1 LQEENFSLEYS
12 SDFSTKQQETITAV
26 MALSTDQYLTHHW
39 PICIGTM
46 KDAIGTAD
54 MIQGNSTSFVAD
66 RFGNE
71 NSSLAL
77 NGGWTQVPP
86 GIYFDSQEFTIA
98 VWVYPQQIEP
108 YSRIIDFE
116 NGQSADNIAL
126 SFSSGNSLQPLIV
139 IYSVSNYIFQTK
151 STKQI
156 TPNQWQF
163 LTATNNGTN
172 ARIYLN
178 GTLVAESNT
187 QNYTRPFNLSRS
199 NCYIG
204 KSNWAHDGYSHS
216 YLDDLRFY
224 NKSLTQEEINE
235 LMHYHQNETSM
246 VSIFLFFCKSL
257 FLLFII

>member
-1 LQEENFSLEYS
+1 LQEKNFSLEYT

-26 MALSTDQYLTHHW
+26 MTLSTDQYLTHHW
-39 PICIGTM
+39 PFGNGTM
-46 KDAIGTAD
+46 RDAIGTAD
-54 MIQGNSTSFVAD
+54 MIQGNLTSFVAD
-66 RFGNE
+66 RFGNV
-71 NSSLAL
+71 NSALAL
-77 NGGWTQVPP
+77 NGGWTLVPP
-86 GIYFDSQEFTIA
+86 GIYFDTPEFTIA
-98 VWVYPQQIEP
+98 VWVYPQQIES
-108 YSRIIDFE
+108 YSRIIDFG
-116 NGQSADNIAL
+116 NGILLDNKVL
-126 SFSSGNSLQPLIV
+126 SLSSGNSLEPFFAIL
-139 IYSVSNYIFQTK
+139 SGSNYIFQTK

-163 LTATNNGTN
+163 LTATNNGTI
-172 ARIYLN
+172 AIIYLN

-199 NCYIG
+199 SCYIG

-235 LMHYHQNETSM
+235 LMDYHQNETSM
-246 VSIFLFFCKSL
+246 LSIFFFCKSL